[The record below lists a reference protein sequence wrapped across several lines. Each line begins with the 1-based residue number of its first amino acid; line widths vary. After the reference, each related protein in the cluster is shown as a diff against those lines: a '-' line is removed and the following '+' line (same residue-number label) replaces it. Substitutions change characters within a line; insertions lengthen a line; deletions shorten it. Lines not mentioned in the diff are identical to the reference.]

1 MPTILLNFS
10 YDLKLM
16 DEKQEQAREQHL
28 QLLDE
33 CVQDAKYIAI
43 KHGINQ
49 EDVIATLAAA
59 LFRERVDDSKVL

>member
-1 MPTILLNFS
+1 
-10 YDLKLM
+10 M

>member
-1 MPTILLNFS
+1 MVS
-10 YDLKLM
+10 EEHRK
-16 DEKQEQAREQHL
+16 QHL
-28 QLLDE
+28 QLMEE

-59 LFRERVDDSKVL
+59 LFKERVSKE

>member
-1 MPTILLNFS
+1 MSPEELR
-10 YDLKLM
+10 K
-16 DEKQEQAREQHL
+16 QHL
-28 QLLDE
+28 QLMEE

-59 LFRERVDDSKVL
+59 LFRERVIKE

>member
-1 MPTILLNFS
+1 
-10 YDLKLM
+10 M
-16 DEKQEQAREQHL
+16 DSEELRKQHL
-28 QLLDE
+28 QLMDE

-59 LFRERVDDSKVL
+59 LFRERVKEN

>member
-1 MPTILLNFS
+1 MSEEYNQLRKQHIQ
-10 YDLKLM
+10 LM
-16 DEKQEQAREQHL
+16 
-28 QLLDE
+28 DE

-59 LFRERVDDSKVL
+59 LFKARIKS

>member
-1 MPTILLNFS
+1 MSPEELR
-10 YDLKLM
+10 K
-16 DEKQEQAREQHL
+16 QHL
-28 QLLDE
+28 QLMDE

-59 LFRERVDDSKVL
+59 LFKERTSQQAKLL

>member
-1 MPTILLNFS
+1 
-10 YDLKLM
+10 M
-16 DEKQEQAREQHL
+16 DEKEQLRKQHL
-28 QLLDE
+28 LLMDE

-59 LFRERVDDSKVL
+59 LFKERVNP